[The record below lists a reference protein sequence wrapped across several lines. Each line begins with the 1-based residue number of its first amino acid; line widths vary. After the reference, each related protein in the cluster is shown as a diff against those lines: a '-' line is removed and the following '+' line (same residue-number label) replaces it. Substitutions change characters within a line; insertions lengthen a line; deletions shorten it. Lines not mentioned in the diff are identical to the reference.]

1 MAMTFDIIAE
11 LAAIQ
16 AEDQRKKRRMH
27 KSLASRSLH
36 RGCEAF
42 DNKTIRQAKKTL
54 IAQANE
60 IIEEYR
66 QRRYTL
72 TLRQLFYQFVSRELL
87 LNDQKQ
93 YNALGAAITDGRN
106 LGLIPWDMIEDRTR
120 HRSPL
125 VESSNTDADEIMH
138 DGLGRVGY
146 GYRENLWAS
155 QKYRPEVWVEK
166 DALIDV
172 VRRGCTHGVP
182 HFSTHG
188 YCSEPL
194 LHEAAK
200 HFLRQLDD
208 GFIPVV
214 LHLADHDSSGIQ
226 MTQDIHDKLW
236 KFCRGTEIE
245 VRRIGLHQEQA
256 LSHRLPPNLV
266 KDTDTR
272 SAAYEE
278 DYGDECWELDA
289 LDPDV
294 IVRLVRD
301 ELGKI
306 IDEEAW
312 RKAEEQQ
319 EFMARSLRKTGAV
332 IEQYAESILWFAR
345 RKRFDEVAQRWE
357 AVAS

>member
-1 MAMTFDIIAE
+1 VADKFNIVAE
-11 LAAIQ
+11 LAALQ
-16 AEDQRKKRRMH
+16 AEDQRKARRMH
-27 KSLASRSLH
+27 SSLASRSLH
-36 RGCEAF
+36 RGCEAY
-42 DNKTIRQAKKTL
+42 DNKTIRQAKRDL
-54 IAQANE
+54 IAQANG

-87 LNDQKQ
+87 PNAQKE
-93 YNALGAAITDGRN
+93 YDRLGGAISDGRN

-120 HRSPL
+120 HRKPL
-125 VESSNTDADEIMH
+125 VESSRTDADEIMR
-138 DGLGRVGY
+138 GRLETAAY
-146 GYRENLWAS
+146 GYRENLWES

-172 VRRGCTHGVP
+172 VRRGCTHNVP
-182 HFSTHG
+182 HFSTRG

-194 LHEAAK
+194 LHSAGK
-200 HFLRQLDD
+200 HFTEQLDR

-214 LHLADHDSSGIQ
+214 LPLADHDSSGIQ
-226 MTQDIHDKLW
+226 MTQDIRDKLW

-245 VRRIGLHQEQA
+245 VRRIGLNQEQA
-256 LSHRLPPNLV
+256 LAHRLPPNLV

-278 DYGDECWELDA
+278 DYGNECWELDA

-294 IVRLVRD
+294 IVDLVRD

-312 RKAEEQQ
+312 KKAEEEE
-319 EFMARSLRKTGAV
+319 EFMARSVRKTGAV
-332 IEQYAESILWFAR
+332 IAEYAESILWFAR
-345 RKRFDEVAQRWE
+345 RKRFDDVARRWE
-357 AVAS
+357 ARA